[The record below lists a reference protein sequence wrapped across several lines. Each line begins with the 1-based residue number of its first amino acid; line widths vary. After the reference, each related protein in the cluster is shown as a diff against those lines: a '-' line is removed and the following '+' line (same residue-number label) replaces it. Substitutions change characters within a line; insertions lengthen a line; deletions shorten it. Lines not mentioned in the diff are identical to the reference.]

1 MKAFVKGALALS
13 AFGAI
18 LAGCNG
24 GDDDGGPSAGATA
37 TATATSGGTANA
49 TATRIA
55 SATATA
61 IATQNGTPGPTAS
74 PFPTTTPTPGA
85 GPNLNVVA
93 LVALSGPGPGGGT
106 AYGLNVVNASN
117 PRRILREV
125 FLPSLPGFAAP
136 AGIDYRPADGKLYLL
151 GRDRRLYIVST
162 GTGAVTRVGSGFSEP
177 EISGLVGFDFN
188 PVADRIRVVTSE
200 RQNFRLNPASG
211 GVVDSN
217 AALAGF
223 QPDPSLFYDPSD
235 RSAGRVPSVSA
246 AAYTNNVRGATSTT
260 NYAIDSGNGNL
271 VTQGTRA
278 GVTPAVSPNT
288 GRLFT
293 VGSLGLPLANNNF
306 FNVSFDIGRGD
317 AALASVNSVLYN
329 VNLATGRA
337 TRIDDIGIRSDKRG
351 RTVIGLAIVP

>member
-1 MKAFVKGALALS
+1 MKAYIKGALALS
-13 AFGAI
+13 AFGSI
-18 LAGCNG
+18 LAGCNNN
-24 GDDDGGPSAGATA
+24 DDGGPSAGATSTPDA
-37 TATATSGGTANA
+37 TMTGAAGATGTANA
-49 TATRIA
+49 TASGTPA
-55 SATATA
+55 PTATAGVLPTATAT
-61 IATQNGTPGPTAS
+61 S
-74 PFPTTTPTPGA
+74 TPGA
-85 GPNLNVVA
+85 GPNLNLVA
-93 LVALSGPGPGGGT
+93 LVALTGPGPGGGT

-125 FLPSLPGFAAP
+125 FLPSLPGFEAP

-151 GRDRRLYIVST
+151 GRDRRLYTVST
-162 GTGAVTRVGSGFSEP
+162 GTGAVTRVGSGFTEP
-177 EISGLVGFDFN
+177 AVTGSVGFDFN

-200 RQNFRLNPASG
+200 RQNFRLNPVSG

-217 AALAGF
+217 TALAGF

-260 NYAIDSGNGNL
+260 NYAIDSATGNL

-329 VNLATGRA
+329 VNLSTGRA
-337 TRIDDIGIRSDKRG
+337 TRIDDIAVRTDRRG
-351 RTVIGLAIVP
+351 RAVIGLAIAP